1 MSPEGCRFA
10 RLNIWGQAKNSNM
23 SYVRVLLTLRRMFSC
38 LDYLVQ
44 RRLEITAQYD
54 LRCSL
59 LDDVITRT
67 TVQVTSDSHSVGLIN
82 TICDQGVY
90 VNF

>member
-1 MSPEGCRFA
+1 MTLEQQRKSHR
-10 RLNIWGQAKNSNM
+10 
-23 SYVRVLLTLRRMFSC
+23 YHVRVLLTLRWMFSG

-54 LRCSL
+54 LECSL

-82 TICDQGVY
+82 TMCDLGVY
-90 VNF
+90 V

>member
-1 MSPEGCRFA
+1 M
-10 RLNIWGQAKNSNM
+10 LI
-23 SYVRVLLTLRRMFSC
+23 LRWMISC

-54 LRCSL
+54 YECSL

-67 TVQVTSDSHSVGLIN
+67 SVQVTSDNHYVGLIN

-90 VNF
+90 V

>member
-1 MSPEGCRFA
+1 MF
-10 RLNIWGQAKNSNM
+10 
-23 SYVRVLLTLRRMFSC
+23 YVKVLLVLRWMFSC

-67 TVQVTSDSHSVGLIN
+67 TIQVTSDSHSVGLIN
-82 TICDQGVY
+82 TICGQGVY

>member
-1 MSPEGCRFA
+1 MTLEQQRKSHR
-10 RLNIWGQAKNSNM
+10 
-23 SYVRVLLTLRRMFSC
+23 YHVRVLLTLRLMFSG

-54 LRCSL
+54 LKCSL
-59 LDDVITRT
+59 LDAVITRT

-90 VNF
+90 V

>member
-1 MSPEGCRFA
+1 MFYFRG
-10 RLNIWGQAKNSNM
+10 
-23 SYVRVLLTLRRMFSC
+23 LLALRWMFSC

-54 LRCSL
+54 LKCSL

-67 TVQVTSDSHSVGLIN
+67 TVQVTSDSRSVGLIN
-82 TICDQGVY
+82 TICDQGLY
-90 VNF
+90 V

>member
-1 MSPEGCRFA
+1 
-10 RLNIWGQAKNSNM
+10 
-23 SYVRVLLTLRRMFSC
+23 MFSC

-90 VNF
+90 V

>member
-1 MSPEGCRFA
+1 MGPA
-10 RLNIWGQAKNSNM
+10 
-23 SYVRVLLTLRRMFSC
+23 RVLLALRWMFSC

-90 VNF
+90 VNL